1 MLVIKLRSMCLGS
14 KHVTLTK
21 QSPLKFPRAHSENCY
36 LHNLFLKTK
45 SLSMVQADLE
55 FPTHSPSSF
64 LHLLSAW
71 VTVVYL
77 QAQCMHC

>member
-55 FPTHSPSSF
+55 FTQSTYLGSPSACDVSY
-64 LHLLSAW
+64 HS
-71 VTVVYL
+71 
-77 QAQCMHC
+77 